1 MCAGIGVCSQC
12 VRERGREGGR
22 RGSDGCGEM
31 EVLRG
36 WDGMGWVVGVC
47 AVGEEKRKKE
57 EVVSVIKEGCEG
69 GGVDRAADDEEG

>member
-1 MCAGIGVCSQC
+1 MVAGWMEW
-12 VRERGREGGR
+12 ERGYG
-22 RGSDGCGEM
+22 GEM

-47 AVGEEKRKKE
+47 AVGEEKREKE

-69 GGVDRAADDEEG
+69 GGVDRAAGEEEG